1 MRRRMWGCG
10 GATAGTVKS
19 ITKTQH
25 GVKPCH
31 PFSLLNNIKKKKK
44 RKTLKQN
51 WKTALEGSG
60 DGRRMHEVM
69 LPWGT
74 VCVWTMLG

>member
-1 MRRRMWGCG
+1 MWGCG

-31 PFSLLNNIKKKKK
+31 PFSLLNNIKTKKEEK
-44 RKTLKQN
+44 N
-51 WKTALEGSG
+51 LETKLENSPGG
-60 DGRRMHEVM
+60 EWRWEEDA
-69 LPWGT
+69 
-74 VCVWTMLG
+74 

>member
-31 PFSLLNNIKKKKK
+31 PFSLLNNIKKKEEEK
-44 RKTLKQN
+44 N
-51 WKTALEGSG
+51 LETKLENSPGG
-60 DGRRMHEVM
+60 EWRWEEDA
-69 LPWGT
+69 
-74 VCVWTMLG
+74 